1 VTAPLRPPVRADGI
15 VSTLARLLASEG
27 FPALGKALQELAEA
41 VGARG
46 VALRSLPD
54 GVLLA
59 RHDRSFHLIGD
70 PSRPPARTLQ
80 IPVRSRGRVLALL
93 TVTSNSQL
101 SDPAAEVI
109 TAAADVLALV
119 LAGVPSSYD
128 SSAQAVLDGEADRAQ
143 LAADVDERLRES
155 LVALRHTDPAHA
167 AGAVTAA
174 LAAARDIV
182 RELRATALHGG
193 LRRALAELRGSG
205 VAVHASEPALD
216 RLPPAVAV
224 VVERVAEVVVRT
236 AVGTVQITATAGNG
250 AVKLSAESADNAV
263 DVSELERWARR
274 ARALGGELRY
284 WPGGVELNL
293 PAGPIDEGRHDHGP
307 HL

>member
-1 VTAPLRPPVRADGI
+1 MRADGTI
-15 VSTLARLLASEG
+15 STLARLLAAEG
-27 FPALGKALQELAEA
+27 LPGLGKALQVLADA
-41 VGARG
+41 VGARR
-46 VALRSLPD
+46 VVLRSLPD
-54 GVLLA
+54 GVPLA
-59 RHDRSFHLIGD
+59 RSDRPFDLIAD
-70 PSRPPARTLQ
+70 ESSAAPARTLQ
-80 IPVRSRGRVLALL
+80 IPVRRRGHILGLL
-93 TVTSNSQL
+93 TVTSASPLNDQ
-101 SDPAAEVI
+101 AADVI
-109 TAAADVLALV
+109 SAAADVIALAL
-119 LAGVPSSYD
+119 AAVPASYET
-128 SSAQAVLDGEADRAQ
+128 STQAVLDGEADRAQ
-143 LAADVDERLRES
+143 LAAEVDERLRES

-193 LRRALAELRGSG
+193 LRRALAELRGTG
-205 VAVHASEPALD
+205 VAVHASDPALD
-216 RLPPAVAV
+216 RLSPAVAV

-236 AVGTVQITATAGNG
+236 AVGTVQIAATVGNR